1 MINKK
6 VPMRMCIACREGKTK
21 ENFIRVVKT
30 QDGFVVDSSNK
41 VMGRSCYIC
50 KNSDCVNKVIKN
62 KLLHKSFKQ
71 DVHLELYETLKEK
84 INND

>member
-6 VPMRMCIACREGKTK
+6 VPLRMCIACRESKTK

-30 QDGFVVDSSNK
+30 PDGFIVDGSNK
-41 VMGRSCYIC
+41 VVGRSCYIC
-50 KNSDCVNKVIKN
+50 KNNDCVNKVIKN

-71 DVHLELYETLKEK
+71 DIQLETYEILKEK